1 MDRVILHVR
10 LITGAY
16 FTFVVFVIICA
27 INNWYGPVF
36 EQVRQTAGDK
46 LMHFL
51 MVGMLTFLINLSMR
65 AMMLRLGI
73 FPLQLG
79 TLLLLVLTTLEE
91 FSQLMFVNRTFD
103 LLDLACNVAGII
115 LLGGLAWPVASW
127 LGIRKKLAAV

>member
-16 FTFVVFVIICA
+16 FTFVVCVIVCA

-65 AMMLRLGI
+65 AMTLRLGI

-103 LLDLACNVAGII
+103 LLDLACNVTGII

-127 LGIRKKLAAV
+127 LGIRKKLAAA